1 MRLIV
6 KNMGSVLGT
15 EEFDEVW
22 EAEEL
27 MCCQYGVKETEIV
40 RVVPVIE

>member
-1 MRLIV
+1 
-6 KNMGSVLGT
+6 MGTVLGT

-27 MCCQYGVKETEIV
+27 MCCHYGFKETEIE
-40 RVVPVIE
+40 RVVPGFE